1 MTTLAIIAKEPLPG
15 KAKTRLHPAAAT
27 FGSGGAEP
35 YASALRRPESALLF
49 LPDTRAG
56 STSRRVTMDVSRWN
70 ADADAAD
77 RTLLLSVTGPLLDVG
92 RGPGRMVRAA
102 EDLGIMAEGID
113 VSPGGTEVRAAF
125 VWFCPNPDDPRLGQL
140 QLWETRD
147 PIGLSLSGLA
157 TADVT
162 YLVTSVARDQ
172 RPETTFAMESAG
184 WHVTE
189 TWEFTSVHVLRYE
202 RD

>member
-1 MTTLAIIAKEPLPG
+1 MSPRYPWYALLLVPMT
-15 KAKTRLHPAAAT
+15 PAAETA
-27 FGSGGAEP
+27 
-35 YASALRRPESALLF
+35 
-49 LPDTRAG
+49 
-56 STSRRVTMDVSRWN
+56 
-70 ADADAAD
+70 
-77 RTLLLSVTGPLLDVG
+77 
-92 RGPGRMVRAA
+92 
-102 EDLGIMAEGID
+102 
-113 VSPGGTEVRAAF
+113 
-125 VWFCPNPDDPRLGQL
+125 

-189 TWEFTSVHVLRYE
+189 TWEFTSVHVLRHE